1 MSKFAVPFHIPNST
15 SLSSGVPIR
24 YNAFVTNLERRVLD
38 RSKGLNSAQSLRRK
52 LNQLGDPNRAKLL
65 QRFFKTGP
73 GEYAEGDVFLGL
85 TVPQVGKLGKESGSL
100 RPLEI
105 QVLLRSPIHEQRLL
119 ALFLLIRAFQK
130 GSEEEKKRI
139 FRLYLGNTK
148 YVNNWDLVDA
158 SAEKI
163 MGPFLQDK
171 SKVVLY
177 RLARSKNLWERRI
190 AVLSTFHF
198 IKQGEFSETLK
209 IVKMLLQDQEDLI
222 HKAAGWMLR
231 EIGKR
236 NLAVE
241 EEFLKKHCRQM
252 PRTMLRY
259 AIERFSP
266 ELRQRYLAGQI

>member
-1 MSKFAVPFHIPNST
+1 MVLKVNSQN
-15 SLSSGVPIR
+15 V
-24 YNAFVTNLERRVLD
+24 
-38 RSKGLNSAQSLRRK
+38 LRRK
-52 LNQLGDPNRAKLL
+52 LRELADPRRVIVL

-85 TVPQVGKLGKESGSL
+85 TVPQVRRLAKESGNL
-100 RPLEI
+100 RLFEI
-105 QVLLRSPIHEQRLL
+105 QALIRSPVHEERLL

-130 GSEEEKKRI
+130 GSEDEKKRI
-139 FRLYLGNTK
+139 FRLYLDNTK

-163 MGPFLQDK
+163 IGPFLQDQP
-171 SKVVLY
+171 KVVLY

-198 IKQGEFSETLK
+198 IKQGKFSETLK
-209 IVKMLLQDQEDLI
+209 IAKMLLRDQEDLI

-241 EEFLKKHCRQM
+241 EKFLKKHCRKM

-259 AIERFSP
+259 AIERFP
-266 ELRQRYLAGQI
+266 PKLKQQYLRGIV